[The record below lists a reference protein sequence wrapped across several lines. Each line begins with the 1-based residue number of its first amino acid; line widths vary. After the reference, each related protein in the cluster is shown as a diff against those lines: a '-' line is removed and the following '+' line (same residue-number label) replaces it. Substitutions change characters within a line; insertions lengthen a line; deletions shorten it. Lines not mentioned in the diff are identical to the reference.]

1 VTPTPVAVL
10 LVCGPRGQ
18 HVERALRSVL
28 GQTLPPQDTFVLDE
42 GPVDLRTRQ
51 ALARIEEAGHRVVAS
66 GDGSPAAARNLSIL
80 SSTAPLIAVVD
91 AADVLEDGWL
101 AWASARFDQIPDL
114 SFLRRIGKGRSD
126 SLPRATEI
134 APSEQTGH
142 PEESCDRVI
151 LRRQMFHVL
160 GGFDE
165 DLGPC
170 DWIDFWLRAAE
181 MGLRGEVE
189 SGSGL
194 TVASTPPYGYLDPGD
209 APIECMER
217 LYRKHLAGLTEHH
230 EPILVYKEQLLLAER
245 ARHEQLSEH
254 RAHLER
260 DADRL
265 QRELTGLADELRQA
279 GRQRVDL
286 GDLRRTTP
294 ISPIWGLDR
303 GIPLDR
309 HYIHA
314 FLNRH
319 RLDIKGRVL
328 EIKDPGYTRWFGDDR
343 VSVADVLDVD
353 PGNQRATVLADLTRA
368 DAIADNT
375 YDCFI
380 LTQTLGFIYDVPAA
394 LRHACRI
401 LKPGGVL
408 LCTLPAIG
416 RISYEEGLDGDYWRF
431 TEASVRRLFSEAFPL
446 ASFEMTGFGNVLSS
460 VAFLYGLAPTELTE
474 PELDVVDPYFPVVY
488 GIRALK
494 PIGARG

>member
-1 VTPTPVAVL
+1 MTRAGVVVL
-10 LVCGPRGQ
+10 LACGPRGQ

-66 GDGSPAAARNLSIL
+66 DDGSPAAVRNSSIL
-80 SSTAPLIAVVD
+80 SSTAPLIAVLD
-91 AADVLEDGWL
+91 AADVLEDDWL

-114 SFLRRIGKGRSD
+114 SFLRRIGKRRSD
-126 SLPRATEI
+126 SLPRLTGM
-134 APSEQTGH
+134 APDQASD
-142 PEESCDRVI
+142 PEESRDRVI
-151 LRRQMFHVL
+151 LRRQMFQVL

-170 DWIDFWLRAAE
+170 AWIDFWLRAAE
-181 MGLRGEVE
+181 MGLRGEIE
-189 SGSGL
+189 SDTGV
-194 TVASTPPYGYLDPGD
+194 TVASSSPYGCLDPGH

-217 LYRKHLAGLTEHH
+217 LYRKHLAALTEHH
-230 EPILVYKEQLLLAER
+230 EPVLVYKEQLLLAER
-245 ARHEQLSEH
+245 ARHEELSEQ
-254 RAHLER
+254 RARLQRE
-260 DADRL
+260 ADRL
-265 QRELTGLADELRQA
+265 QLEITGLADELGQA

-309 HYIHA
+309 YYIHQ
-314 FLNRH
+314 FLSRH
-319 RLDIKGRVL
+319 RQDIRGRVL
-328 EIKDPGYTRWFGDDR
+328 EIKDDGYTRWFGDDR
-343 VSVADVLDVD
+343 VSVSDVLDVD
-353 PGNQRATVLADLTRA
+353 PRNARATIVADLTRA
-368 DAIADNT
+368 DAIADDT
-375 YDCFI
+375 YDAFI
-380 LTQTLGFIYDVPAA
+380 LTQTLGVIYDVPAA

-401 LKPGGVL
+401 LKPGAVL

-431 TEASVRRLFSEAFPL
+431 TQASVRRLFSEAFPL
-446 ASFEMTGFGNVLSS
+446 ASFETTSFGNVLSS
-460 VAFLYGLAPTELTE
+460 AAFLYGLAPNELTE

-494 PIGARG
+494 PTRDARA